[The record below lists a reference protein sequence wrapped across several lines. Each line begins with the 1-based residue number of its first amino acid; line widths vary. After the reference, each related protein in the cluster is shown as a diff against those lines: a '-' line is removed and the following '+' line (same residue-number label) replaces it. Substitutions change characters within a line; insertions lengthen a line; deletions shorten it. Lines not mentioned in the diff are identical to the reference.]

1 MVLKVVE
8 WPVQLTTKKREWQ
21 VSLPLKKSSHTLHSV
36 IVHLSKLIGHFHDDD
51 IRLQLPEFISLSF
64 SLKKSH
70 LLFTARFKARL
81 NTPTQILF
89 ITFFERKLHVLGA
102 EHLLYD
108 CAVYLWNFSDR
119 GKRNK
124 SIYKRKFSVGDEYTE
139 RNKQTKDWQKSHLLF
154 YCATKLNKTLTY
166 Q

>member
-1 MVLKVVE
+1 MNKPLEVRAIPVFFFFFKLKSHIIHVLKSVVNNRGLE
-8 WPVQLTTKKREWQ
+8 SNRFF
-21 VSLPLKKSSHTLHSV
+21 SV
-36 IVHLSKLIGHFHDDD
+36 NK
-51 IRLQLPEFISLSF
+51 

-89 ITFFERKLHVLGA
+89 IAFFERKLHVLGA

-108 CAVYLWNFSDR
+108 CAVYLCNFSDR

-139 RNKQTKDWQKSHLLF
+139 RNKLTKD
-154 YCATKLNKTLTY
+154 
-166 Q
+166 

>member
-1 MVLKVVE
+1 MNKPLEVRAIPVFFFFFKLKSHIIHVLKSVVNNRGLE
-8 WPVQLTTKKREWQ
+8 SNRFF
-21 VSLPLKKSSHTLHSV
+21 SV
-36 IVHLSKLIGHFHDDD
+36 NK
-51 IRLQLPEFISLSF
+51 

-89 ITFFERKLHVLGA
+89 IAFFERKLHVLGA

-108 CAVYLWNFSDR
+108 CAVYLCNFSDR